1 MEQQAEFTPKR
12 KIKMKQL
19 LFILVASSLI
29 SFKSNAQGC
38 IDTVHVKGYYIIKK
52 IKSQIGTSKVIQK
65 NKTTRV
71 LQNTVDTHYDPSFI
85 PYDSISQGHP
95 LSYWLNHFFDDTK
108 QVFISCEKF
117 SVKDFVDK
125 KCLHELKNNDDR
137 CLFPALKSGVLYATT
152 NLNTGDVFEIY
163 FLDAYWAKA
172 KVKAGSLE
180 ADLIPSKIAQ
190 RSISP
195 SAKEFDLYCFVRCDS
210 IRMNPKI
217 KDPHIKVW
225 KK

>member
-1 MEQQAEFTPKR
+1 
-12 KIKMKQL
+12 MKQL
-19 LFILVASSLI
+19 IICLTVYLITSLQLE
-29 SFKSNAQGC
+29 AQNC

-52 IKSQIGTSKVIQK
+52 KANEIGPQV
-65 NKTTRV
+65 TRKKDV
-71 LQNTVDTHYDPSFI
+71 TFLEQPIDTHYDPSFI
-85 PYDSISQGHP
+85 PCDSISKEHP

-117 SVKDFVDK
+117 SAKDFVEK
-125 KCLHELKNNDDR
+125 KCLQEPKNNDDT
-137 CLFPALKSGVLYATT
+137 CLFPSLKSNVLYETT

-163 FLDAYWAKA
+163 YLDAYWANV
-172 KVKAGSLE
+172 KVKAGSLD

-195 SAKEFDLYCFVRCDS
+195 SVKEFDLYCF
-210 IRMNPKI
+210 IRYDRVQVSPKI
-217 KDPHIKVW
+217 KDPHIKIW